1 MPKIIQNLMKKIQKL
16 NPTNSKSHQP
26 STINHQPTTNI
37 MKLLLITTIKE
48 FEKNVKNL
56 LVNSGVSVFSYTA
69 VKGYKADQKA
79 TVDNWFAAEITES
92 NSLMFMAFVEEDRID
107 HIYTKVSTFNTKQE
121 FQSKIHIATL
131 EIEKSI

>member
-16 NPTNSKSHQP
+16 NPTNSKSQQP
-26 STINHQPTTNI
+26 STNI

-107 HIYTKVSTFNTKQE
+107 HIYAKVSTFNTKQE

>member
-1 MPKIIQNLMKKIQKL
+1 
-16 NPTNSKSHQP
+16 
-26 STINHQPTTNI
+26 

-48 FEKNVKNL
+48 FEKNVKDL
-56 LVNSGVSVFSYTA
+56 LVHSGVSVFSYTA

-79 TVDNWFAAEITES
+79 TVENWFAAEITES
-92 NSLMFMAFVEEDRID
+92 NSLMFMAFVEDEKMDEVCG
-107 HIYTKVSTFNTKQE
+107 KVKNFNAKQE

>member
-1 MPKIIQNLMKKIQKL
+1 
-16 NPTNSKSHQP
+16 
-26 STINHQPTTNI
+26 

-48 FEKNVKNL
+48 FEKNVKDL
-56 LVNSGVSVFSYTA
+56 LVHSGVSVFSYTA
-69 VKGYKADQKA
+69 VKGYKAEGKEA
-79 TVDNWFAAEITES
+79 SADNWFASDVTES

-107 HIYTKVSTFNTKQE
+107 HIYTKVSTFNSKQE

>member
-16 NPTNSKSHQP
+16 NPTNSKIHQP
-26 STINHQPTTNI
+26 TTINHQPSTNI

-69 VKGYKADQKA
+69 V
-79 TVDNWFAAEITES
+79 
-92 NSLMFMAFVEEDRID
+92 
-107 HIYTKVSTFNTKQE
+107 
-121 FQSKIHIATL
+121 
-131 EIEKSI
+131 

>member
-1 MPKIIQNLMKKIQKL
+1 MIQKL
-16 NPTNSKSHQP
+16 NPTNSKSLQP

-69 VKGYKADQKA
+69 VKGYKAEGKEA
-79 TVDNWFAAEITES
+79 SADNWFAAEITES
-92 NSLMFMAFVEEDRID
+92 NSLMFMAFVADEKMDEVCE
-107 HIYTKVSTFNTKQE
+107 KVKNFNAKQE
-121 FQSKIHIATL
+121 FQSKVHVATL
-131 EIEKSI
+131 NIEKSI

>member
-1 MPKIIQNLMKKIQKL
+1 
-16 NPTNSKSHQP
+16 
-26 STINHQPTTNI
+26 

-92 NSLMFMAFVEEDRID
+92 NSLMFMAFVEDEKMDEVCG
-107 HIYTKVSTFNTKQE
+107 KVKNFNAKQE
-121 FQSKIHIATL
+121 FQSKVHVVTL
-131 EIEKSI
+131 NIEKSI

>member
-1 MPKIIQNLMKKIQKL
+1 
-16 NPTNSKSHQP
+16 
-26 STINHQPTTNI
+26 

-56 LVNSGVSVFSYTA
+56 LVNSGVSVFSYTT

-107 HIYTKVSTFNTKQE
+107 HIYAKVSTFNTKQE